1 VDLSSV
7 SYIQKGQGKDLVFL
21 HGYLSSKECFA
32 AQIEYFSRF
41 YRVTAL
47 DFIGFGKSAPLEAPF
62 SVTDYAKWTEEALAL
77 LNVSRPHVVAHSF
90 GCRVA
95 VKMAALG
102 VENGTEN
109 GTENSKSRGQVFDK
123 ILLTGPAGV
132 VLPRGAGY
140 KIKVKTYRMIKKIS
154 PRFAE
159 RRFGSQEYRSL
170 SPVMRESY
178 KKIVNEDLRADARKI
193 ENQTLIVEGKED
205 RTTPQKEAEIYLSCL
220 KRGELKNIE
229 GGHFAFAEY
238 PVAFNLIAEE
248 FFLS

>member
-1 VDLSSV
+1 
-7 SYIQKGQGKDLVFL
+7 VFL

-32 AQIEYFSRF
+32 SQIEYFSKF
-41 YRVTAL
+41 FRVTAF
-47 DFIGFGKSAPLEAPF
+47 DFIGFGKSAPLEEPF
-62 SVTDYAKWTEEALAL
+62 SVADYARWTGEVFRL
-77 LNVSRPHVVAHSF
+77 LNVVRPHVVAHSF

-102 VENGTEN
+102 TENGEENGTEN
-109 GTENSKSRGQVFDK
+109 GAEDLKSRGQVFDK

-140 KIKVKTYRMIKKIS
+140 KIKVKTYRIFKKIS

-159 RRFGSQEYRSL
+159 RRFGSREYRSL

-205 RTTPQKEAEIYLSCL
+205 KTTPQKEAELYLSCL